1 MGKLRN
7 NQSGFGAV
15 EGILVLVI
23 VVLIGVVGFMVY
35 KNHNKTKPTP
45 VASTTTT
52 KPTASTQAKT
62 PTAPDPYT
70 GWQTY
75 TGTDV
80 NFKYPADWT
89 ATAANFGED
98 RAVFGTAVSINPNT
112 VPTNTGAF
120 VNPPASYSK
129 SNSYTVTIK
138 ELFISTSEY
147 LSYLKGPNQSGIGG
161 VWYNQPTPYNYL
173 KTSGQVTSG
182 LFSGKY
188 LTFLSQLNTIKNV
201 TNKLPTQGLVTNQ
214 SYDGSSGTITE
225 QGFVVA
231 NGKTYQ
237 ITVDSTDDSAGN
249 GYPSVFNMSGYTGT
263 DLYKDTVL
271 LLNSVQ

>member
-1 MGKLRN
+1 
-7 NQSGFGAV
+7 
-15 EGILVLVI
+15 
-23 VVLIGVVGFMVY
+23 MVY

-75 TGTDV
+75 TGTDF

-89 ATAANFGED
+89 ATAGNFGQD
-98 RAVFGTAVSINPNT
+98 RAVWGTAVSINPNS
-112 VPTNTGAF
+112 VPTTTGAF

-138 ELFISTSEY
+138 EFTISTSEY
-147 LSYLKGPNQSGIGG
+147 LSYSGG
-161 VWYNQPTPYNYL
+161 VGYNQPTPYNYL

-214 SYDGSSGTITE
+214 SYDGSSGTMTE